1 MKKRYLIAGLLVL
14 LLVVALTAVA
24 CGEPEVT
31 NPTSGPENTVSTVA
45 PSTET
50 TAAPSTETTAAPSTE
65 TTAGPATGEPMKI
78 GHIVDLT
85 GAEAMVGDVMMKSL
99 QFAVD
104 SMGGQIAGRPVE
116 VVIGDA
122 QDQPA
127 VAVDVAR
134 KMVEQDKVVAI
145 FGPTQ
150 IGEKMAVANYLKSAG
165 IPMLLYNPSPL
176 VIFQDNPWVVGSG
189 GSVPQCPTTMADYA
203 YNTLKYSKIDTISQD
218 NSAGRAFLDPFTEY
232 FTKAGGTV
240 VQQQWHPVPCPDF
253 SPYLTTLKPADALV
267 GWTAGADAI
276 TLFTQWHQ
284 LGIDKK
290 YPMVG
295 AFYGGFTE
303 SFIPMAMA
311 PEDAAAMLG
320 TLSTTFYSPE
330 YAAQKFPDYW
340 NGMTEAL
347 GFPPGDGAA
356 SGPYQAVL
364 LFEAALKATSGDT
377 TPDKLRDAIFSA
389 TIDGPEGPESFAPGE
404 QAATKNISVVSIE
417 AVPNAENTY
426 HYVTVYTYG
435 NVPAAGYAGQ

>member
-1 MKKRYLIAGLLVL
+1 MKKRYLLIGLLVL
-14 LLVVALTAVA
+14 LLAVALTAVA
-24 CGEPEVT
+24 CGEAEVT
-31 NPTSGPENTVSTVA
+31 NPTSGPENTES
-45 PSTET
+45 
-50 TAAPSTETTAAPSTE
+50 TAAPSTETTAAPSTDTTAATTE

-85 GAEAMVGDVMMKSL
+85 GPEAMVGDVMVKSL
-99 QFAVD
+99 QFAFD
-104 SMGGQIAGRPVE
+104 SMGNQIAGRPAE
-116 VVIGDA
+116 IIIGDA

-150 IGEKMAVANYLKSAG
+150 IGEKMAVANYLKSVG
-165 IPMLLYNPSPL
+165 IPMILYNPSPL
-176 VIFQDNPWVVGSG
+176 VIFKDNPWVVGSG
-189 GSVPQCPTTMADYA
+189 GSVPQCPTAMADYT
-203 YNTLKYSKIDTISQD
+203 YNTLKYSKIDTIGPD
-218 NSAGRAFLDPFTEY
+218 DTAGRAFLDPFTEY

-240 VQQQWHPVPCPDF
+240 LQQQWHPVPCPDF

-267 GWTAGADAI
+267 GWTAGSDAI

-290 YPMVG
+290 MPIVG

-303 SFIPMAMA
+303 SFIPMSMA

-320 TLSTTFYSPE
+320 TLSATFYGPE
-330 YAAQKFPDYW
+330 YAAKNFPEFW
-340 NGMTEAL
+340 EGMTAVL

-364 LFEAALKATSGDT
+364 LLKAAIEANAGDT
-377 TPDKLRDAIFSA
+377 TPDKLRDAIFAA
-389 TIDGPEGPESFAPGE
+389 TIDGPEGPQSFNPGE
-404 QAATKNISVVSIE
+404 QAANKNISIVSIE

-426 HYVTVYTYG
+426 MYVTQYTYG
-435 NVPAAGYAGQ
+435 SVPPAGYAGK

>member
-1 MKKRYLIAGLLVL
+1 MKKRYMLAGLLLL

-24 CGEPEVT
+24 CGGEEAT
-31 NPTSGPENTVSTVA
+31 TTTAASTA
-45 PSTET
+45 T
-50 TAAPSTETTAAPSTE
+50 TAAPSTETTAAPSTDTTAATE

-85 GAEAMVGDVMMKSL
+85 GPEAMVGDVMVKSL
-99 QFAVD
+99 QYAFD
-104 SMGGQIAGRPVE
+104 STGGQIAGRPVE
-116 VVIGDA
+116 IIIGDA
-122 QDQPA
+122 QGQPA

-150 IGEKMAVANYLKSAG
+150 IGEKMAVANYLKAAG
-165 IPMLLYNPSPL
+165 IPMILYNPSPL
-176 VIFQDNPWVVGSG
+176 AIFEDNPWVVGSG
-189 GSVPQCPTTMADYA
+189 GSVPQCPTAMADYT
-203 YNTLKYSKIDTISQD
+203 YNTLKYSKIDTLGPD
-218 NSAGRAFLDPFTEY
+218 DSAGRAFIDPFTEY

-253 SPYLTTLKPADALV
+253 SPYLTTLDPADALV

-276 TLFTQWHQ
+276 TWFTQWHQ

-290 YPMVG
+290 LPIVG

-303 SFIPMAMA
+303 SFIPMSMA

-320 TLSTTFYSPE
+320 TLSSTFYGPE
-330 YAAQKFPDYW
+330 YAAKNFPEFW
-340 NGMTEAL
+340 EGMTAVL

-356 SGPYQAVL
+356 SGPYQAYVL
-364 LFEAALKATSGDT
+364 LTAAVDATSGDT

-389 TIDGPEGPESFAPGE
+389 SIDGPEGPESFTPGQ
-404 QAATKNISVVSIE
+404 QAANKNISIVSIE
-417 AVPNAENTY
+417 AVPNVENTY
-426 HYVTVYTYG
+426 GYVTVYTYES
-435 NVPAAGYAGQ
+435 VPPEGYAGK